1 MTGVLIALG
10 ERLRDSRRIDA
21 VRLWWIRRALVRSVR
36 GTEERVRMERRKRSL
51 AVHHLRREG

>member
-51 AVHHLRREG
+51 AVNHLRREG